1 MAASCVCPVIAEDGN
16 LLRVKFDA
24 FGKLANPWQT
34 TLANSSDLSSL
45 LKLILYLAHSFCR
58 SALLLS
64 VNSHSGTQ
72 SEEAGT
78 TWCWPFPWLRT
89 ETQGKKSRTM
99 QLHLLLCGGGLCQLC
114 SHSLIQSQSRDQGQ
128 CHWGVL

>member
-1 MAASCVCPVIAEDGN
+1 MAPSCVCPVIAEDGN

-24 FGKLANPWQT
+24 FGKITP
-34 TLANSSDLSSL
+34 LANSSHLSGL
-45 LKLILYLAHSFCR
+45 LGLILCLADRFCR

-78 TWCWPFPWLRT
+78 PLCWPFP
-89 ETQGKKSRTM
+89 
-99 QLHLLLCGGGLCQLC
+99 
-114 SHSLIQSQSRDQGQ
+114 
-128 CHWGVL
+128 